1 MLIVIHTMAESNV
14 VTGMTYQLTRAGFSI
29 AFGATSAYLAAAA
42 SRLFAGQR
50 DWIKRGV
57 TVDGTVLEVKQVD
70 TVQGSV
76 RRKLYAPVV
85 AFTPTA
91 GQRSQFTS
99 ALSSED
105 RNRYTVGQ
113 VVKVRYLPDDP
124 SAVDLDSLTS
134 MWWPFLALVLA
145 TIVCAVIAALPFILT
160 PPAS

>member
-1 MLIVIHTMAESNV
+1 MVTHTMAESNV

-42 SRLFAGQR
+42 SRLFVGQR

-57 TVDGTVLEVKQVD
+57 TADGTVLEVKQVD
-70 TVQGSV
+70 TVQGAV

-91 GQRSQFTS
+91 GERSQFTS

-113 VVKVRYLPDDP
+113 MVKVRYLPDDP

-145 TIVCAVIAALPFILT
+145 MIVCAAIAALPFILP

>member
-1 MLIVIHTMAESNV
+1 MAEPTT

-42 SRLFAGQR
+42 WRLLVGQR

-57 TVDGTVLEVKQVD
+57 TVDGTVLEMKQVD
-70 TVQGSV
+70 TVQGAV
-76 RRKLYAPVV
+76 RRKLYAPIV
-85 AFTPTA
+85 AYTPTA
-91 GQRSQFTS
+91 GERSQFTS

-113 VVKVRYLPDDP
+113 MVKVRYLPDDP
-124 SAVDLDSLTS
+124 SKVDLDSLTS

-145 TIVCAVIAALPFILT
+145 TIVCAAIATLPFILT

>member
-1 MLIVIHTMAESNV
+1 
-14 VTGMTYQLTRAGFSI
+14 
-29 AFGATSAYLAAAA
+29 
-42 SRLFAGQR
+42 
-50 DWIKRGV
+50 
-57 TVDGTVLEVKQVD
+57 
-70 TVQGSV
+70 
-76 RRKLYAPVV
+76 V

-91 GQRSQFTS
+91 GERREFTS

-113 VVKVRYLPDDP
+113 VLKVRYLPDNP

-160 PPAS
+160 PPPS